1 MRATI
6 TLEEAERIMSAVK
19 NRENLIIAKE
29 NWPGDSTGI
38 VYTAKS
44 DSFAVSVA
52 GMYILL
58 EEVRLADIGPD
69 GRSER
74 TRLYVLGRGGP
85 VVIPIEG

>member
-19 NRENLIIAKE
+19 NRENLVIAKE

-44 DSFAVSVA
+44 RSFAVSVA

-58 EEVRLADIGPD
+58 EEVRLADIAGDRP
-69 GRSER
+69 ER

>member
-19 NRENLIIAKE
+19 NRENLVIAKE
-29 NWPGDSTGI
+29 NWPGDSTGM

-44 DSFAVSVA
+44 GSFAVSVA

-58 EEVRLADIGPD
+58 EEVRLADIRPD
-69 GRSER
+69 WHPER
-74 TRLYVLGRGGP
+74 AKLYVLGSGGP

>member
-1 MRATI
+1 MKATI

-19 NRENLIIAKE
+19 NRENLVIGKE

-44 DSFAVSVA
+44 RSFAVSVA

-58 EEVRLADIGPD
+58 EEVRLADIAGDRP
-69 GRSER
+69 ER
-74 TRLYVLGRGGP
+74 VRLYVLGRGGP

>member
-19 NRENLIIAKE
+19 NRENLVIGKE

-44 DSFAVSVA
+44 QSFAVSVA

-58 EEVRLADIGPD
+58 EEVRLADIAD
-69 GRSER
+69 GRPER
-74 TRLYVLGRGGP
+74 VRLYVLGRGGP

>member
-19 NRENLIIAKE
+19 NKENLVIAKE

-44 DSFAVSVA
+44 RSFAVSVA

-85 VVIPIEG
+85 VGIPIEG

>member
-6 TLEEAERIMSAVK
+6 TLEEAECIMSAVK
-19 NRENLIIAKE
+19 NRENLVIGKE
-29 NWPGDSTGI
+29 DWPGDSTGI

-44 DSFAVSVA
+44 QSFAVSVA

-58 EEVRLADIGPD
+58 EKVRLADIE

-74 TRLYVLGRGGP
+74 TRLYVIGRGGP

>member
-6 TLEEAERIMSAVK
+6 TLEEAEHIMSAVK
-19 NRENLIIAKE
+19 NRENLVIGKE

-44 DSFAVSVA
+44 RSFAVSVA

-58 EEVRLADIGPD
+58 EEVRLADIAD
-69 GRSER
+69 GRPER

-85 VVIPIEG
+85 VVIPIED

>member
-19 NRENLIIAKE
+19 NKESLVIAKE

-44 DSFAVSVA
+44 QSFTVSVA

-58 EEVRLADIGPD
+58 EEVGLADIAD
-69 GRSER
+69 GRPER

>member
-19 NRENLIIAKE
+19 NKENLIIAKE

-44 DSFAVSVA
+44 ASFAVSVA

-69 GRSER
+69 GHSER
-74 TRLYVLGRGGP
+74 VRLYVLGRGGP

>member
-19 NRENLIIAKE
+19 NKENLVIAKE
-29 NWPGDSTGI
+29 NWPGDSTGM

-44 DSFAVSVA
+44 RSFAVSVA

-58 EEVRLADIGPD
+58 EEVRLGDIGPD

>member
-19 NRENLIIAKE
+19 NRENLVIGKE
-29 NWPGDSTGI
+29 DWPGDSTGI

-44 DSFAVSVA
+44 QSFAVSVA

-58 EEVRLADIGPD
+58 EEVRLADIAGDRP
-69 GRSER
+69 ER

>member
-6 TLEEAERIMSAVK
+6 TPEEAEHIMSAVK
-19 NRENLIIAKE
+19 NRENLVIAKE

-44 DSFAVSVA
+44 ASFAVSVA

-69 GRSER
+69 GHSER
-74 TRLYVLGRGGP
+74 VRLYVLGRGGP